1 MLNCSQRSHELYSE
15 TMRLNIWENH
25 LSLIVNFEHYCN
37 MYQYIHCGTETVI
50 ITVLPKLV
58 KPQFV
63 IFFQRVFTKNPPTI
77 FEKLEEIGI
86 CVRANERFFPY
97 FVCCDFKAYF
107 SQKNLPEN
115 GPKLSF
121 EVRHVPLSV
130 GIATNV
136 PNFENGVCFVTN
148 DDENDLVQKMLKY
161 LEDASNAVHDFTK
174 RKFDCVF
181 QLLELSKNVRKENL
195 TNEFEAYCTDLIV
208 IGFNSVSYD
217 LNLIKPTLI
226 QQLLDKID
234 FVI

>member
-15 TMRLNIWENH
+15 TMRLNILENH
-25 LSLIVNFEHYCN
+25 LSLIVNFEQYCN
-37 MYQYIHCGTETVI
+37 MYQCIHCGTETVI
-50 ITVLPKLV
+50 ITVTPKLV

-63 IFFQRVFTKNPPTI
+63 IFFQRI
-77 FEKLEEIGI
+77 FIKTHPQYL
-86 CVRANERFFPY
+86 
-97 FVCCDFKAYF
+97 
-107 SQKNLPEN
+107 KNLKKSVFVSVQTKDFSLILLVVISKPISLIYLPGN

-136 PNFENGVCFVTN
+136 LNFENGVCFVTN

-195 TNEFEAYCTDLIV
+195 TYEFKAYCRDLIV
-208 IGFNSVSYD
+208 IGFNSASYD
-217 LNLIKPTLI
+217 LNLIN
-226 QQLLDKID
+226 QH
-234 FVI
+234 